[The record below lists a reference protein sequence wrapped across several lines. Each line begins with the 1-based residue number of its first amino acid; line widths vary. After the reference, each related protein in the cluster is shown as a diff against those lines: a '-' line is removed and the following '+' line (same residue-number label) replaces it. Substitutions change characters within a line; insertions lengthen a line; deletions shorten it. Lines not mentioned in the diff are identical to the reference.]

1 MDIHNMQVQV
11 DQTEYWDENIL
22 DFKTA
27 FFGDEAYLYIYKD
40 NEKCWEIR
48 FLACYEVTYKTDAD
62 RRSIPLVRDMNK
74 PQLGYYGQNIEIS
87 NSDIQGF
94 YRVDMDLSIMEIE
107 LICKNIEVEEVDLR
121 KISLPSMASEG
132 VKFSVSM
139 GKNLL

>member
-121 KISLPSMASEG
+121 KISLPSMASKI
-132 VKFSVSM
+132 VDCFKR
-139 GKNLL
+139 K

>member
-62 RRSIPLVRDMNK
+62 RRSIFLVRDMNK

-121 KISLPSMASEG
+121 KISLPSMASKI
-132 VKFSVSM
+132 VAFFK
-139 GKNLL
+139 GK

>member
-1 MDIHNMQVQV
+1 MRL
-11 DQTEYWDENIL
+11 TC
-22 DFKTA
+22 
-27 FFGDEAYLYIYKD
+27 IYKD

-107 LICKNIEVEEVDLR
+107 LICKNI
-121 KISLPSMASEG
+121 
-132 VKFSVSM
+132 
-139 GKNLL
+139 

>member
-1 MDIHNMQVQV
+1 MDIHNIQVQV

-48 FLACYEVTYKTDAD
+48 FLACCEVTYKTDAD
-62 RRSIPLVRDMNK
+62 RRSILLVRDMNK

-121 KISLPSMASEG
+121 KIPLPSMASKI
-132 VKFSVSM
+132 VDFFKD
-139 GKNLL
+139 K

>member
-1 MDIHNMQVQV
+1 MDIHNIQVQV

-48 FLACYEVTYKTDAD
+48 FLACCEVTYKTDAD
-62 RRSIPLVRDMNK
+62 RRSILLVRDMNK

-107 LICKNIEVEEVDLR
+107 LICKNIEVEEVDLKKFR
-121 KISLPSMASEG
+121 CLPWQAR
-132 VKFSVSM
+132 
-139 GKNLL
+139 L

>member
-1 MDIHNMQVQV
+1 MDIHNIQVQV

-48 FLACYEVTYKTDAD
+48 FLACCEVTYKTDAD
-62 RRSIPLVRDMNK
+62 RRSILLVRDMNK

-121 KISLPSMASEG
+121 KISLPSMASKI
-132 VKFSVSM
+132 VDFFKD
-139 GKNLL
+139 K

>member
-1 MDIHNMQVQV
+1 MDIHNIQVQV

-48 FLACYEVTYKTDAD
+48 FLACCEVTYKTDAD
-62 RRSIPLVRDMNK
+62 RRSILLVRDMNK

-107 LICKNIEVEEVDLR
+107 VICKKIEVEEVDLR
-121 KISLPSMASEG
+121 KISLPSMASKI
-132 VKFSVSM
+132 VDFFKD
-139 GKNLL
+139 K

>member
-1 MDIHNMQVQV
+1 MDIHNMQAQV
-11 DQTEYWDENIL
+11 YQTEYWDENIL

-121 KISLPSMASEG
+121 KISLPSMASKI
-132 VKFSVSM
+132 VAFFK
-139 GKNLL
+139 GK

>member
-40 NEKCWEIR
+40 NEKC
-48 FLACYEVTYKTDAD
+48 
-62 RRSIPLVRDMNK
+62 MNK

-107 LICKNIEVEEVDLR
+107 VICKKIEVEEVDLR
-121 KISLPSMASEG
+121 KISLPSMASKI
-132 VKFSVSM
+132 VDFFKD
-139 GKNLL
+139 K

>member
-1 MDIHNMQVQV
+1 MDIHNIQVQV

-48 FLACYEVTYKTDAD
+48 FLACCEVAYKTDAD
-62 RRSIPLVRDMNK
+62 RRSILWVRDMNK

-94 YRVDMDLSIMEIE
+94 YRVDMNLSIMKIE

-121 KISLPSMASEG
+121 KISLPSMASKI
-132 VKFSVSM
+132 VDFFK
-139 GKNLL
+139 GK

>member
-1 MDIHNMQVQV
+1 MDIHNIQVQV

-48 FLACYEVTYKTDAD
+48 FLACCEVTYKTDAD
-62 RRSIPLVRDMNK
+62 RRSILLVRDMNK

-121 KISLPSMASEG
+121 KIPLPSMASKI
-132 VKFSVSM
+132 VDFFK
-139 GKNLL
+139 GK

>member
-48 FLACYEVTYKTDAD
+48 FLACCEVAYKTDAD
-62 RRSIPLVRDMNK
+62 RRSILWVRDMNK

-107 LICKNIEVEEVDLR
+107 VICKKIEVEEVDLR
-121 KISLPSMASEG
+121 KISLPSMASKI
-132 VKFSVSM
+132 VDFFKD
-139 GKNLL
+139 K

>member
-1 MDIHNMQVQV
+1 MDIHNIQVQV

-48 FLACYEVTYKTDAD
+48 FLSCYEVTYKTDAN

-107 LICKNIEVEEVDLR
+107 LICKNIEVEEGDLR
-121 KISLPSMASEG
+121 KISLPSMA
-132 VKFSVSM
+132 
-139 GKNLL
+139 GKIVDFFNGK

>member
-1 MDIHNMQVQV
+1 MDIHNIQVQV

-62 RRSIPLVRDMNK
+62 RRSIFLVRDMNK

-121 KISLPSMASEG
+121 KIPLPSMASKI
-132 VKFSVSM
+132 VDFFK
-139 GKNLL
+139 GK

>member
-121 KISLPSMASEG
+121 KISLPSMASKI
-132 VKFSVSM
+132 VAFFK
-139 GKNLL
+139 GK